1 MPEDKTARDT
11 KHFGQLLS
19 LMRNPAFHLYRSLQS
34 YSNKWVGGM
43 LRVKQHIAE
52 QEQKAGVVAAAPA
65 AVAAAAAD
73 SAAAAPAAAAA
84 APAPVK
90 A

>member
-52 QEQKAGVVAAAPA
+52 QEQKAGTAASAP
-65 AVAAAAAD
+65 AAAAAD
-73 SAAAAPAAAAA
+73 ATAAPAAAAPAA
-84 APAPVK
+84 PTK